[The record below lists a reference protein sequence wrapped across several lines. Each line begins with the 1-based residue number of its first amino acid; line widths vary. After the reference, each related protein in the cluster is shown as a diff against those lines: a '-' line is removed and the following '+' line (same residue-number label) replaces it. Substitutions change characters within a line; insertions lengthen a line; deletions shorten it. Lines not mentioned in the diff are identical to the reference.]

1 LPYPFPSLFVPPSP
15 YSSKLNISTSKQAL
29 LKKNN
34 ELIVQVMERQKDAVA
49 AAPDQTSEA
58 ATTVEVQG
66 GGDQEEGGEC
76 KAGGGGGGGNTATS
90 EEQKVALQQCAVMI
104 KELNDNLTQ
113 VREGGIYGWTE
124 GGRMGCAPDIQKDEE
139 TLTRDCIPTPPSFP
153 PSLYP
158 SFTSF
163 LGVRCL
169 CGAPTYQG

>member
-1 LPYPFPSLFVPPSP
+1 METERWDWRKVFLRCCLPYPFPSLFVPPSP

-76 KAGGGGGGGNTATS
+76 KAGGGGRRRKHRYKRGT
-90 EEQKVALQQCAVMI
+90 K
-104 KELNDNLTQ
+104 
-113 VREGGIYGWTE
+113 GGI
-124 GGRMGCAPDIQKDEE
+124 AA
-139 TLTRDCIPTPPSFP
+139 
-153 PSLYP
+153 
-158 SFTSF
+158 
-163 LGVRCL
+163 VR
-169 CGAPTYQG
+169 GNDQGIER